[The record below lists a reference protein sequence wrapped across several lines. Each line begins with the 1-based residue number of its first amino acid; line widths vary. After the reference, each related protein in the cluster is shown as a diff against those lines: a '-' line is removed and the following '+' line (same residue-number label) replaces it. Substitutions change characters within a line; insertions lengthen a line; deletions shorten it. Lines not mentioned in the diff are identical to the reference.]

1 MIDGHFDGRVHILP
15 VRVYYEDTDLSG
27 IVYHANYLRYMERG
41 RMEFFRG
48 AGVAAFAH
56 IDHEEPTAWTLRK
69 VQIEYFRPARLNDL
83 LEVRTRLTELT
94 GVRMGASQ
102 QVYCRG
108 EQLTEATVEACVITL
123 NGKLRRIPR
132 ETHQKL
138 APFLYETT
146 A

>member
-1 MIDGHFDGRVHILP
+1 MINGRFDGKVHVLP

-48 AGVAAFAH
+48 AGVAEFAH
-56 IDHEEPTAWTLRK
+56 MNEEEPTAWTLRK
-69 VQIEYFRPARLNDL
+69 IQIEYFRPARLNDL
-83 LEVRTRLTELT
+83 VEVHTRLIELT
-94 GVRMGASQ
+94 GVRMGAVQ
-102 QVYCRG
+102 QVFCRG

-123 NGKLRRIPR
+123 NGKLRRIPKT
-132 ETHQKL
+132 THEKL